1 MKNLT
6 NYWKINND
14 FEKMMEQAELMY
26 QQASAYNNPVYQVMA
41 KKFISEA
48 LIFSGLT
55 ERALPELEQAR
66 TLLSKFNDQD
76 SLTRSVKADL
86 FITFSN
92 YYDLKG
98 MPREKLYYT
107 KLAGEEIKKIPNE
120 KYRKLSLYVYYSN
133 LGLAYKEQGNI
144 DSAQFYFQKS
154 LASEKDYK
162 RPDIDFTT
170 LSALGATYLQQKNYR
185 KALIF
190 FKSAEKIDARKNH
203 INLQNLYSNII
214 TTYSTLNIADS
225 ARIYQA
231 KKDSLDLA
239 IVKSQNKSLNKLLV
253 EDKKHSDSW
262 YK

>member
-1 MKNLT
+1 M
-6 NYWKINND
+6 
-14 FEKMMEQAELMY
+14 
-26 QQASAYNNPVYQVMA
+26 
-41 KKFISEA
+41 
-48 LIFSGLT
+48 
-55 ERALPELEQAR
+55 
-66 TLLSKFNDQD
+66 
-76 SLTRSVKADL
+76 
-86 FITFSN
+86 
-92 YYDLKG
+92 
-98 MPREKLYYT
+98 
-107 KLAGEEIKKIPNE
+107 
-120 KYRKLSLYVYYSN
+120 
-133 LGLAYKEQGNI
+133 AYKEQGNI

-262 YK
+262 YKYGLIACFVIIVTLRYWVFRKNRILSEEEERSSQYLNENKQEPKGEKYSELMKMLKNNDPAFMVYCSSS